1 MIYLDHQFFYK
12 SFIHHYYYNDVD
24 TVTASN
30 DWNLKA
36 WWVFYFS
43 NFSKTNYK
51 QPVEQGS
58 VPFYTSFN
66 SEQFIAQTLFRSLL
80 VLVTCQDTQKAAWIV
95 AIYFFHLYLKVKLL
109 IRSILY
115 ASISHHTVSFHDTY

>member
-1 MIYLDHQFFYK
+1 MIYLDYQFFYK

-51 QPVEQGS
+51 QLVEQGS

-66 SEQFIAQTLFRSLL
+66 SEQFIAQTPFRNVL
-80 VLVTCQDTQKAAWIV
+80 VLMTCQDTQKAAWIV
-95 AIYFFHLYLKVKLL
+95 AIYYKDFGFFIFIWKLN
-109 IRSILY
+109 
-115 ASISHHTVSFHDTY
+115 TW

>member
-30 DWNLKA
+30 DGNLKA

-66 SEQFIAQTLFRSLL
+66 SEQFIAQNTL
-80 VLVTCQDTQKAAWIV
+80 QKSV
-95 AIYFFHLYLKVKLL
+95 SVSDMSGHSESCLD
-109 IRSILY
+109 SCNIL
-115 ASISHHTVSFHDTY
+115 